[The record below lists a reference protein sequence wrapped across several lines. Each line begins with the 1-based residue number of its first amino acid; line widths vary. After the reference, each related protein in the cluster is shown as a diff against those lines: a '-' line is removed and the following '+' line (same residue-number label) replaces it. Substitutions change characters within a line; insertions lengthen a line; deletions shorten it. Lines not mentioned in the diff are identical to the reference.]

1 MEVKFKHQILQIKL
15 SLIKNKLKP
24 NKLHI
29 QEMELEMM
37 AAEPDRYINRG
48 TSTLILPLPCLEFLK
63 VKVEKAQEFKEK
75 MQRSLETFS
84 TQDKILKP
92 NSVKSLRL
100 RNEKGS
106 SDNQLKLNIT
116 TRESPLQKAIL
127 VTRVTT
133 KYFAPSVRWDLK
145 TMKN

>member
-1 MEVKFKHQILQIKL
+1 MKVKFKHQILQIKL
-15 SLIKNKLKP
+15 SLIKNKLRP
-24 NKLHI
+24 NKLHN
-29 QEMELEMM
+29 QEMEPEMM
-37 AAEPDRYINRG
+37 AAEPDRYINKG
-48 TSTLILPLPCLEFLK
+48 TSIPILPLPCLEFLK

-106 SDNQLKLNIT
+106 SDNQLKLNFTIK
-116 TRESPLQKAIL
+116 ESPLQKVIL
-127 VTRVTT
+127 ATRVMT
-133 KYFAPSVRWDLK
+133 KYCVQFVRWASK
-145 TMKN
+145 TMRN